1 LTATREPETV
11 EAAESAAWAV
21 AGRYEAGAA
30 PPDADGLGRALHSDA
45 GEALWRHAWR
55 RLSRNRLALLGL
67 CVIGVFT
74 ALALLAP
81 LVAPHDPV
89 AQELSQALQP
99 PSTQH
104 PMGTD
109 NFGRDILSRLVY
121 GARISLFIGLLSQV
135 LALSIGVTLGALSGY
150 FRGWVD
156 SAVLWITN
164 VVWSFPFLLFAI
176 ALVAALG
183 PSIRNVFIAVG
194 LASWVGI
201 ARIVRGQ
208 FISLTE
214 KEYVE
219 AARALGYSSARIIF
233 RHILPNSVGPIIVI
247 VTLGFANAIIVEAGL
262 SFLGLG
268 VQPPTPSWGQMIYTG
283 YGFIVAGQGW
293 WMAVFPGFAIL
304 LAVLAFNL
312 LGDGL
317 RDALDIKL

>member
-1 LTATREPETV
+1 MTVSARSATVQVEEPSARLTLRFD
-11 EAAESAAWAV
+11 
-21 AGRYEAGAA
+21 AGAA
-30 PPDADGLGRALHSDA
+30 PGDEPHRDGA
-45 GEALWRHAWR
+45 GGGLWRHAWR
-55 RLSRNRLALLGL
+55 RLRRNRLAMLGL
-67 CVIGVFT
+67 GVAGGF
-74 ALALLAP
+74 ALLAAAAP

-89 AQELSQALQP
+89 AQSLANAIAP
-99 PSTQH
+99 PSSAH

-121 GARISLFIGLLSQV
+121 GARISLFVGLMSQALAV
-135 LALSIGVTLGALSGY
+135 LIGVTLGSVAGY
-150 FRGWVD
+150 FRGLVD
-156 SAVLWITN
+156 DAVMWLVN
-164 VVWSFPFLLFAI
+164 VVWAFPFLLFAI

-201 ARIVRGQ
+201 ARVVRGQ
-208 FISLTE
+208 FIALKE

-219 AARALGYSSARIIF
+219 AARALGFSNARIIF
-233 RHILPNSVGPIIVI
+233 RHILPNTLAPIIVL
-247 VTLGFANAIIVEAGL
+247 VTLGFANAIIIEAGL

-283 YGFIVAGQGW
+283 YGYIVSGLGW
-293 WMAVFPGFAIL
+293 WMAIFPGLAIMC
-304 LAVLAFNL
+304 AVLAFNL

>member
-1 LTATREPETV
+1 MPGRLARG
-11 EAAESAAWAV
+11 V
-21 AGRYEAGAA
+21 AGTGPDVPGGEPPSRSGASQT
-30 PPDADGLGRALHSDA
+30 LWHRAWL
-45 GEALWRHAWR
+45 
-55 RLSRNRLALLGL
+55 RLSRNRLALAGL
-67 CVIGVFT
+67 AVVGAF
-74 ALALLAP
+74 ALIALVAP
-81 LVAPHDPV
+81 LAAPHDPI
-89 AQELSQALQP
+89 AQELSEAVES
-99 PSTQH
+99 PSGEH

-121 GARISLFIGLLSQV
+121 GARISLFVGLMSQA
-135 LALSIGVTLGALSGY
+135 LALSIGVTLGALAGY

-156 SAVLWITN
+156 GVVLWLTN
-164 VVWSFPFLLFAI
+164 VVWAFPFLLFAI

-183 PSIRNVFIAVG
+183 PSIENVFIAVG

-201 ARIVRGQ
+201 ARVVRGQ
-208 FISLTE
+208 FISLKE

-219 AARALGYSSARIIF
+219 AARALGYSSGRIIF
-233 RHILPNSVGPIIVI
+233 RHILPNSMAPIIVL

-293 WMAVFPGFAIL
+293 WMAVFPGCAIL

>member
-1 LTATREPETV
+1 MRGDAPV
-11 EAAESAAWAV
+11 AAAPAA
-21 AGRYEAGAA
+21 GAGAA
-30 PPDADGLGRALHSDA
+30 PPDGRDAPSAELPTSVLGEVPRARSATL
-45 GEALWRHAWR
+45 GRHAWR
-55 RLSRNRLALLGL
+55 RLRRNRLAMLGL
-67 CVIGVFT
+67 AIVVGFAAV
-74 ALALLAP
+74 AAAAP

-89 AQELSQALQP
+89 AQTLSESVRA
-99 PSTQH
+99 PSLTN

-109 NFGRDILSRLVY
+109 NFGRDILSRLIY
-121 GARISLFIGLLSQV
+121 GARVSLFIGVMSQG
-135 LALSIGVTLGALSGY
+135 LALGIGVTLGAIAGY
-150 FRGWVD
+150 FRGWID
-156 SAVLWITN
+156 DAVLWLVN

-201 ARIVRGQ
+201 ARVVRGQ
-208 FISLTE
+208 FIALKE
-214 KEYVE
+214 KEYDE
-219 AARALGYSSARIIF
+219 AARALGFSNGRIIF
-233 RHILPNSVGPIIVI
+233 RHILPNTLAPLTVL

-268 VQPPTPSWGQMIYTG
+268 VQPPAPSWGQMIYTG
-283 YGFIVAGQGW
+283 YGYIVSGLGW
-293 WMAVFPGFAIL
+293 WMAIFPGLAIM

>member
-1 LTATREPETV
+1 VNAIRERSGPDPLQL
-11 EAAESAAWAV
+11 AV
-21 AGRYEAGAA
+21 LAGTAA
-30 PPDADGLGRALHSDA
+30 PPAATVV
-45 GEALWRHAWR
+45 GEAPQALWRHAWR

-67 CVIGVFT
+67 AIVALFSV
-74 ALALLAP
+74 LALLAP
-81 LVAPHDPV
+81 LVAPRNPL
-89 AQELSQALQP
+89 AQELSAAVQP
-99 PSTQH
+99 PSRGH
-104 PMGTD
+104 LLGTD

-121 GARISLFIGLLSQV
+121 GARISLSIGLLSQT
-135 LALSIGVTLGALSGY
+135 LALSIGVTLGALAGY

-156 SAVLWITN
+156 GFVLWLTN

-183 PSIRNVFIAVG
+183 PSLRNVFIAVG

-201 ARIVRGQ
+201 ARVVRGQ
-208 FISLTE
+208 FISLKE

-219 AARALGYSSARIIF
+219 AARALGYSSGRIIF
-233 RHILPNSVGPIIVI
+233 RHILPNSVAPVIVL
-247 VTLGFANAIIVEAGL
+247 VTLGFANAIIIEAGL

-268 VQPPTPSWGQMIYTG
+268 VQPPAPSWGQMIYTG

-293 WMAVFPGFAIL
+293 WMAVFPGLAIL

>member
-1 LTATREPETV
+1 MAAADPHPPVSVET
-11 EAAESAAWAV
+11 EELAPPPLAV
-21 AGRYEAGAA
+21 RADAGAA
-30 PPDADGLGRALHSDA
+30 PAAALDVRRGPA
-45 GEALWRHAWR
+45 NALWRHAWR
-55 RLSRNRLALLGL
+55 RLRRNRTAMLGL
-67 CVIGVFT
+67 AIVLLFVGF
-74 ALALLAP
+74 ALAAP
-81 LVAPHDPV
+81 VAAPHDPV
-89 AQELSQALQP
+89 AQVLPDAIQP
-99 PSTQH
+99 PSATH

-109 NFGRDILSRLVY
+109 NFGRDIFSRLVY
-121 GARISLFIGLLSQV
+121 GARISLFVGIMSQA
-135 LALSIGVTLGALSGY
+135 LAVAIGVTLGALGGY

-156 SAVLWITN
+156 DVVLWLVN
-164 VVWSFPFLLFAI
+164 VVWAFPFLLFAI

-201 ARIVRGQ
+201 ARVVRGQ
-208 FISLTE
+208 FLTLKE

-219 AARALGYSSARIIF
+219 AARALGFSNARIIF
-233 RHILPNSVGPIIVI
+233 RHILPNTLAPIIVL

-283 YGFIVAGQGW
+283 YGYIVSGLGW
-293 WMAVFPGFAIL
+293 WMAIFPGFAIM
-304 LAVLAFNL
+304 LAVLALNL

>member
-1 LTATREPETV
+1 V
-11 EAAESAAWAV
+11 EAADSAAWAR
-21 AGRYEAGAA
+21 AARYDAGAA
-30 PPDADGLGRALHSDA
+30 PPDNGAPQPLRADA
-45 GEALWRHAWR
+45 GSEALWHHAWR

-67 CVIGVFT
+67 GVIVVFT

-81 LVAPHDPV
+81 FVAPHDPV

-99 PSTQH
+99 PSIHH

-135 LALSIGVTLGALSGY
+135 MALAIGVTLGSLAGY

-208 FISLTE
+208 FISLKE

-233 RHILPNSVGPIIVI
+233 RHILPNSVGPIIVL
-247 VTLGFANAIIVEAGL
+247 VTLGFANAIIIEAGL

-293 WMAVFPGFAIL
+293 WMAVFPGFSIL